1 MTDFLAAGA
10 AAVTQVA
17 IGHPFDTAKVF
28 IQNNKNWRVLK
39 PRDFYRGYRYPLISD
54 IIYNCTAFPVYKRSQ
69 KYTHSRFFSGF
80 LAGVCISPM
89 VFLFDTGKILR
100 QTGQDVSL
108 TKILKRQ
115 GKLATLCRESLAM
128 TFYFSTYDY
137 LKDKNYHPM
146 LAGAGAG
153 ITNWTASYPI
163 DVIRGRQ
170 IAQNISL
177 FDAYKQKNLW
187 KGYSLCATR
196 ALLVNAGIFYTYDT
210 VYKFLE
216 KLSFNKV

>member
-10 AAVTQVA
+10 AAFTQVA

-39 PRDFYRGYRYPLISD
+39 PRDYYRGYRYPLVSD

-69 KYTHSRFFSGF
+69 KYTDSRFLSGF
-80 LAGVCISPM
+80 LAGTAISPM

-100 QTGQDVSL
+100 QTGQNVSL
-108 TKILKRQ
+108 AKILYRN
-115 GKLATLCRESLAM
+115 GKLATFYRESLAM
-128 TFYFSTYDY
+128 TFYFSTYDF
-137 LKDKNYHPM
+137 LKEKDYHPM

-153 ITNWTASYPI
+153 ITNWTISYPV

-170 IAQNISL
+170 IAQNITL
-177 FDAYKQKNLW
+177 REAFNMGNLW
-187 KGYSLCATR
+187 RGYSLCATR

-210 VYKFLE
+210 VYNILN
-216 KLSFNKV
+216 KL